1 MDSTSVKDKNRQKL
15 GTKE

>member
-1 MDSTSVKDKNRQKL
+1 MDSTSVKDKNRQKV